1 MEMSC
6 SAAASLGW
14 GQPTPQWQHI
24 VSAGV
29 SKSVITITNMIQIH
43 KCVLRDF
50 CPTIV
55 CFNMTIDNI
64 FGNCVY
70 VIVISINVG
79 LGPKLGWESRPCKTL
94 FS

>member
-1 MEMSC
+1 MTFLDLVLTNLSEFVTQTLGSKTFFRLISSGDELC
-6 SAAASLGW
+6 AAASLGW

-50 CPTIV
+50 CPITV
-55 CFNMTIDNI
+55 CFINMMV
-64 FGNCVY
+64 CM
-70 VIVISINVG
+70 
-79 LGPKLGWESRPCKTL
+79 
-94 FS
+94 